1 MCSSSSPE
9 TYLTIGSEISMHLN
23 LSAAHSRPQP
33 GRSHAPIAFPTTDK
47 YRDIFAELGR
57 SRSWSTP
64 SPDPPSH
71 LERDSLHLSQELYL
85 QQLID
90 KRMDSVIEADS
101 TSTSSVEDSLILQWL
116 LDSLPPLPPFNVTS
130 MSQNITSCHQHAAL
144 LRAKYHEYEMSC
156 YWPAIYRAIALDF
169 ADPELLAH
177 ASLFIESIMSFLG
190 TANFAVRL
198 CIPKSWPL
206 AARYVSAKPQHFPFL
221 PHSSFANS

>member
-1 MCSSSSPE
+1 MLSSSPPE
-9 TYLTIGSEISMHLN
+9 TYLTIRSEISMHLN
-23 LSAAHSRPQP
+23 LSAAHNRPQP
-33 GRSHAPIAFPTTDK
+33 GRSYAPIAIPTNDK
-47 YRDIFAELGR
+47 YWDIFAELGP

-64 SPDPPSH
+64 TPDPPNH
-71 LERDSLHLSQELYL
+71 PQRDSVHLSQELYL

-90 KRMDSVIEADS
+90 KRMDSATEADP
-101 TSTSSVEDSLILQWL
+101 TSTSSVEGDLILQWL

-130 MSQNITSCHQHAAL
+130 MSQNIASRHQHAAL
-144 LRAKYHEYEMSC
+144 LRAKYHAYEMSC

-190 TANFAVRL
+190 TANFAIRV

-206 AARYVSAKPQHFPFL
+206 AARYVCAKSQQFPFFPL
-221 PHSSFANS
+221 SSFANY

>member
-1 MCSSSSPE
+1 
-9 TYLTIGSEISMHLN
+9 MHLN
-23 LSAAHSRPQP
+23 LSAVHSGPQP
-33 GRSHAPIAFPTTDK
+33 DRSHAPIAFSTNDK
-47 YRDIFAELGR
+47 YQDIFAELGP

-71 LERDSLHLSQELYL
+71 LQRDSLHLFQELYL

-90 KRMDSVIEADS
+90 KRMDSAIEADS
-101 TSTSSVEDSLILQWL
+101 TSTSCVEDGFILQWL

-130 MSQNITSCHQHAAL
+130 TSQNITSRQQYAAL

-177 ASLFIESIMSFLG
+177 ASLFIESIISFLG

-206 AARYVSAKPQHFPFL
+206 AVRYVCAKPQQFPFL
-221 PHSSFANS
+221 RLSSFVNS